1 MTQIVENW
9 ARIAGRVEAWEPPA
23 ESGGMGTLTVRV
35 ETVSD
40 IPRHQEAG
48 TYKNLLKGT
57 EGQSLRIQLP
67 AAGSRGIPPVGE
79 RLELDVRRGRSPD
92 HVFARPSPFPP

>member
-23 ESGGMGTLTVRV
+23 EPGGMGTLMLRV
-35 ETVSD
+35 ETVRD
-40 IPRHQEAG
+40 VPRQEEDG
-48 TYKNLLKGT
+48 TYKNLLRGT
-57 EGQSLRIQLP
+57 EGQSLRIQVP

-92 HVFARPSPFPP
+92 HLFARPSPFPP

>member
-9 ARIAGRVEAWEPPA
+9 ARIAGQVEAWDPPA
-23 ESGGMGTLTVRV
+23 EADGMGTLTLRV
-35 ETVSD
+35 EKVSD
-40 IPRHQEAG
+40 IPRQEGG

-57 EGQSLRIQLP
+57 EGQSLRIQMP
-67 AAGSRGIPPVGE
+67 AAGSRGIPPIDE